1 MRVSF
6 VASAIAVA
14 LASSSYGVK
23 ATTIHHHHRT
33 QATASVSAVVPSS
46 SLQAELARR
55 DQEIAALKS
64 ALADIQ
70 AKVGDIEQRTDAQ
83 TDVNVQTARTVEDL
97 QASAKK
103 TDALEKI
110 VNDTSIGGRVFVDI
124 SDIQQKKNGA
134 ATAASGYGLDVKR
147 GYLTVNHRFNDI
159 WSASLTTDFNY
170 TAATGQTQL
179 FIKNFY
185 LQGRFSD
192 AFTFRA
198 GAVPMPWIPYV
209 EGLYGYRYVENTL
222 VDRMKAGNSADWG
235 VGANGVFGGGRFDY
249 AAALVNGGG
258 YKNPAR
264 SKGMDFEGRLGFS
277 PIDHLTLA
285 VGGYSGDRGL
295 ETQTASAIHTASR
308 TDAVIAWAEGNTR
321 LGAEYFTASNW
332 NTVLTP
338 LRDRASGYSLWGS
351 YGFAPAWSVFA
362 RYDRVDPSKDLNP
375 SLRDRYYNL
384 GAQWDVR
391 RGVKLALVFKNDDL
405 SSATSTQ
412 KTREVGLFG
421 DIAF

>member
-1 MRVSF
+1 MRKSTLV
-6 VASAIAVA
+6 SAIAIA
-14 LASSSYGVK
+14 LITGSSGAADAASR
-23 ATTIHHHHRT
+23 HHHKAH
-33 QATASVSAVVPSS
+33 AAAPTASAEDAR
-46 SLQAELARR
+46 LQAELARR
-55 DQEIAALKS
+55 DEEIAALKS

-70 AKVGDIEQRTDAQ
+70 GKVGELEQRSDAQ
-83 TDVNVQTARTVEDL
+83 TDVNVQTAHTVEDL
-97 QASAKK
+97 QAGAKK
-103 TDALEKI
+103 TDMLEKV

-124 SDIQQKKNGA
+124 SNIQQTKNGG

-147 GYLTVNHRFNDI
+147 GYLTVSHRFDDT

-170 TAATGQTQL
+170 VAATGQTQL
-179 FIKNFY
+179 FIKNLY
-185 LQGRFSD
+185 LQGRFID
-192 AFTFRA
+192 AFAFRA

-222 VDRMKAGNSADWG
+222 VDRMKMGNSADWG
-235 VGANGVFGGGRFDY
+235 VGANGVFGDRRLDY
-249 AAALVNGGG
+249 AATMVNGGG
-258 YKNPAR
+258 YKNPTR

-277 PIDHLTLA
+277 PIDHLTIA
-285 VGGYSGDRGL
+285 VGGYSGDRGQH
-295 ETQTASAIHTASR
+295 TQANQAIHTASR
-308 TDAVIAWAEGNTR
+308 ADAVIAWANGNTR

-338 LRDRASGYSLWGS
+338 MRDRASGYSLWGS

-375 SLRDRYYNL
+375 TLRDRYYNL

-405 SSATSTQ
+405 GSATNTQ
-412 KTREVGLFG
+412 KTREVGMFG